1 MSQFIWYNLLNIIIL
16 IHQITIGCGV
26 LNLLFWNLGK
36 NNNDTYVADIVDEYQ
51 IDVAIFAEYQETD
64 FSTVSQKL
72 NSMYKRYNGFG
83 GCDKVTL
90 LSRNDVIVRREQ
102 NRYTLYSFAFEGKT
116 YVIAGVHLPANP
128 HADSDQR
135 KNVIRD
141 LIQDIGELERELKT
155 SNTIVIGDLNASP
168 FDTELIQKDAFN
180 AVLYKELIKQ
190 AEYIT
195 INGKRYRR
203 FYNPAI
209 NFISEDAMNYG
220 SLYYSAGMNSLYWLC
235 FDQVLV
241 RKSLADSV
249 FEMKYCRSIKGK
261 SLLKRLMPNKEISDH
276 LPLLVK
282 LERGILT

>member
-1 MSQFIWYNLLNIIIL
+1 M
-16 IHQITIGCGV
+16 IGCGV

-36 NNNDTYVADIVDEYQ
+36 NNNETYIADIVDEYQ
-51 IDVAIFAEYQETD
+51 IDIAIFAEYQGTD

-72 NSMYKRYNGFG
+72 NGTYSRYNGFG

-90 LSRNDVIVRREQ
+90 ISRNDVTVRREQ
-102 NRYTLYSFAFEGKT
+102 NRYTLYSCTFEGKT
-116 YVIAGVHLPANP
+116 YIIAGVHLPANP
-128 HADSDQR
+128 YADPDQR

-190 AEYIT
+190 AEYVT

-209 NFISEDAMNYG
+209 NFISEDSINYG
-220 SLYYSAGMNSLYWLC
+220 SLYYSTGMNTLYWLC

-249 FEMKYCRSIKGK
+249 FEVQYCRSIKGK
-261 SLLKRLMPNKEISDH
+261 SLLKKFVPDRKISDH

-282 LERGILT
+282 FEKGSLR

>member
-1 MSQFIWYNLLNIIIL
+1 M
-16 IHQITIGCGV
+16 IGREI

-36 NNNDTYVADIVDEYQ
+36 SNNETFVSDIVDEHQ
-51 IDVAIFAEYQETD
+51 IDIAIFAEYQGTN

-72 NSMYKRYNGFG
+72 NGTYSRYDGFG

-90 LSRNDVIVRREQ
+90 ISRHDITVRREQ
-102 NRYTLYSFAFEGKT
+102 NRYTLYSCAFQSKV
-116 YVIAGVHLPANP
+116 YIIAGVHLPANP
-128 HADSDQR
+128 YADADQR

-168 FDTELIQKDAFN
+168 FNTELIQKDAFN

-209 NFISEDAMNYG
+209 NFISEDSMNYG
-220 SLYYSAGMNSLYWLC
+220 SLYYSTGMNTLYWLC

-241 RKSLADSV
+241 RKSLVDSV
-249 FEMKYCRSIKGK
+249 FEVKYCRSVKGK
-261 SLLKRLMPNKEISDH
+261 SLLKKFVPDKNISDH

-282 LERGILT
+282 FEKGNLT

>member
-1 MSQFIWYNLLNIIIL
+1 M
-16 IHQITIGCGV
+16 
-26 LNLLFWNLGK
+26 NLLFWNLGK
-36 NNNDTYVADIVDEYQ
+36 NNNDIFIADIVDEYQ

-72 NSMYKRYNGFG
+72 NNMYKRYNGFG

-90 LSRNDVIVRREQ
+90 ISRSDVIVRREQ
-102 NRYTLYSFAFEGKT
+102 NRYTLYSCMVEGKT

-128 HADSDQR
+128 YADSDLR

-141 LIQDIGELERELKT
+141 LVQDIGELERELKT

-209 NFISEDAMNYG
+209 NFISEDSMNYG
-220 SLYYSAGMNSLYWLC
+220 SLYYSTRMRTLYWLC

-249 FEMKYCRSIKGK
+249 FEMKYCRSVKGK
-261 SLLKRLMPNKEISDH
+261 SLLKKFVPDKGISDH

-282 LERGILT
+282 LERGILR